1 MNYFQLRTVTLLHWW
16 LGGDTSYH
24 LICTIL
30 LVIYISAS
38 TTSLRADSV
47 KAFRNKNYFFLYWSH
62 FKFINKKMRDIF
74 VFIVSISSDNSLISI
89 ISKLHWELY
98 HLIDVI
104 ENSGIYLCIRTW
116 EPTKCPLFGYI
127 FPSQLRQLIH
137 FPLLAGLIQ
146 TQLSISWFGY
156 LRQCTLSRGSLY
168 EVIFSD
174 IIIIITIMIT
184 IICLFAAVVPPME
197 GTTDSVHFG

>member
-1 MNYFQLRTVTLLHWW
+1 M
-16 LGGDTSYH
+16 
-24 LICTIL
+24 
-30 LVIYISAS
+30 IYISAS

-89 ISKLHWELY
+89 ISKLNWELY

-116 EPTKCPLFGYI
+116 EPTKCPLTPI
-127 FPSQLRQLIH
+127 SSI
-137 FPLLAGLIQ
+137 
-146 TQLSISWFGY
+146 LSILGRISSLSANHVQFLISTLGGWMWQIIFHVCNNRWLSSVCQAPGHNNIMVRDDKQNCYHSRITDAGHWNSFKPPPIGTKSTRPVSITTGY
-156 LRQCTLSRGSLY
+156 K
-168 EVIFSD
+168 
-174 IIIIITIMIT
+174 
-184 IICLFAAVVPPME
+184 
-197 GTTDSVHFG
+197 